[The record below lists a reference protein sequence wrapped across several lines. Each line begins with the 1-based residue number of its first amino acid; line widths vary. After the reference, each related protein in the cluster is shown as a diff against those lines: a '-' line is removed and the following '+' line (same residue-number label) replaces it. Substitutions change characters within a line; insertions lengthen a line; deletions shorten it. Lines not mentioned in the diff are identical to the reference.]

1 MTPLLLLLAADPAL
15 ADDTPPV
22 TARVL
27 GVEDVRITLTGV
39 QFTVIAEV
47 ERTRGLPLVVKDL
60 NMKLTFGK
68 LDVAE
73 TWSPEEKIKLKKGK
87 PVEVRV
93 PCTISA
99 AAGLQAMNRMRQHG
113 LPPIQLTGDAKGRVF
128 IFPGKYSFEAE
139 IYKPDAELPPK
150 KGPHRR

>member
-1 MTPLLLLLAADPAL
+1 
-15 ADDTPPV
+15 
-22 TARVL
+22 L
-27 GVEDVRITLTGV
+27 GVEDLRIGLDGV
-39 QFTVIAEV
+39 SFTVVAEV

-60 NMKLTFGK
+60 HLQLAFGK

-73 TWSPEEKIKLKKGK
+73 SWSPEEKIKLRKGK
-87 PVEVRV
+87 PVEVRI

-99 AAGLQAMNRMRQHG
+99 SAGLQAMNRMSQHG